1 MQISNKAETEE
12 TISRMEF
19 ELGRW
24 LWNSQKEKK
33 KGAVTTSLNLWYGR
47 FS

>member
-1 MQISNKAETEE
+1 
-12 TISRMEF
+12 MEF

-33 KGAVTTSLNLWYGR
+33 KGGGGLLPLALTYGIVY
-47 FS
+47 FHNQGQEA